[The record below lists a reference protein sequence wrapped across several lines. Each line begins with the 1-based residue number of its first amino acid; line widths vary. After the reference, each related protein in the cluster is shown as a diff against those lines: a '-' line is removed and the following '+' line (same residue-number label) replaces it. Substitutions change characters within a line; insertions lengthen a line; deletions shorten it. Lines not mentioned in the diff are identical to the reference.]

1 MRQKVIREKY
11 DFWSGHHRDR
21 TAEVGGREHLWRVEG
36 SGSVLWMVSHRGFLI
51 IGVEGAKKC
60 FDSRILKN
68 HSKRSWRYNT
78 FMQDMTGACMKEVAV
93 LVDKRED
100 SKLFGNLLILYVCVC
115 LYTHTHTHTEGK
127 DEPRFGACVML
138 WASWF
143 CGKRCCSV
151 FSHVQFEEL
160 AENSA
165 RDMWEMEWNRDSCS
179 GECSGNGGMEIFC
192 LMATET
198 LLGRG
203 KLFKD

>member
-1 MRQKVIREKY
+1 MEGWRLRLCCEWWAIEV
-11 DFWSGHHRDR
+11 FWSL
-21 TAEVGGREHLWRVEG
+21 VWRVQR
-36 SGSVLWMVSHRGFLI
+36 SVL
-51 IGVEGAKKC
+51 IGYWKITAREV
-60 FDSRILKN
+60 DVTILLC
-68 HSKRSWRYNT
+68 RTRWGPAWRRWRCLWT
-78 FMQDMTGACMKEVAV
+78 KEKTQNS
-93 LVDKRED
+93 LGTYW
-100 SKLFGNLLILYVCVC
+100 FYVCVC
-115 LYTHTHTHTEGK
+115 LYTHTHTHTHTEGK

-151 FSHVQFEEL
+151 FSRVQFEEL

-165 RDMWEMEWNRDSCS
+165 IDMWEMEWNRNSCS
-179 GECSGNGGMEIFC
+179 GECSGNAGMELFC